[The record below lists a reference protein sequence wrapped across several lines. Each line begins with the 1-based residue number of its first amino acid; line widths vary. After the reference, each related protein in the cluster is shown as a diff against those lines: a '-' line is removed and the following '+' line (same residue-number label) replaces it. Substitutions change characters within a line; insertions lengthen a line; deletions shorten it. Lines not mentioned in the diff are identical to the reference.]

1 MSKPTEE
8 TASETEATTEAPAP
22 AVDPNAAMS
31 ELGKM
36 LEKLVPPDDVEITDV
51 EGNVHKRPAVLP
63 ARRQIK
69 IFRIFKDILEGE
81 LAQEYLVGANAGS
94 IANMIVDM
102 ASNEEIAEKLGEAFG
117 IAFPGLYDDP
127 LDMLPLE
134 ELVGS
139 LVPFC
144 LRFLAKA
151 AQGLKAIA

>member
-1 MSKPTEE
+1 M
-8 TASETEATTEAPAP
+8 A
-22 AVDPNAAMS
+22 
-31 ELGKM
+31 L
-36 LEKLVPPDDVEITDV
+36 
-51 EGNVHKRPAVLP
+51 
-63 ARRQIK
+63 
-69 IFRIFKDILEGE
+69 
-81 LAQEYLVGANAGS
+81 EYLVGANAGS

-144 LRFLAKA
+144 LRVLAKA